1 MKQGQKINKYKG
13 HKSISDLHCQIWISI
28 LCASEFPVLCKII
41 DWNFS
46 GLTIILFYLNQ
57 STVFADS
64 FSKVVNIAS
73 FSFEIEE
80 IVFIAK

>member
-1 MKQGQKINKYKG
+1 M
-13 HKSISDLHCQIWISI
+13 
-28 LCASEFPVLCKII
+28 
-41 DWNFS
+41 
-46 GLTIILFYLNQ
+46 LFYLNQ